1 MHTRFTLFATVIIA
15 SPMLALGVQSAA
27 AEPADA
33 MAAVERM
40 CDYCADYT
48 DAATSAGVVQT
59 AYQAGMGY
67 TATTEKAAASVAPK
81 KGRS

>member
-1 MHTRFTLFATVIIA
+1 MHTRFTLLAAVLIA
-15 SPMLALGVQSAA
+15 SPLLALAVQSAA
-27 AEPADA
+27 AEPAEA
-33 MAAVERM
+33 MAAAERM

-59 AYQAGMGY
+59 AYQAGLGY